1 MTTDN
6 LDKLTEEAYD
16 AWEIADPPEGFA
28 DRVLAELA
36 AVEAPPPPIAAG
48 AGVGAGAPRSGWPFR
63 LRGLLVGAAIA
74 TIAAAGATLAARWIG
89 GAETRDPAIHLSPEG
104 GGSANIGITPSAR
117 PESADDE
124 VRPLAPELGLK
135 IDEHISGYGRRYGEV
150 FAFHGTIVVAQ
161 GDEVLVRR
169 SYGEAVR
176 RGDAGGPIPHRA
188 DQRFRLG
195 TLSQQITASAVLL
208 LVERGLLGLDD
219 PIRKHLPG
227 YPEVGDRITI
237 RHLLSHTSGIPS
249 FTDDPLFDG
258 WRGQPHTTSELLDRF
273 KELPLEFQPGADFD
287 PSNSGYAVL
296 GAVIEAVSGVSHGEY
311 IRREIF
317 EPLGMTRSSVGEP
330 SGGAMVIPGYLFDED
345 EALNAAKSARVDLT
359 AFGAAGDVVTT
370 ADDLTRWASALFGG
384 ELLRPETVELMLT
397 PVTEDGYALGWI
409 LGDANGQ
416 RIAEHPGGSEGVN
429 AAIRYYRS
437 DHALV
442 VAVAN
447 NDVIDCREMVE
458 KVGDLAHGRP
468 AAWPLEY
475 EEVTPDAARF
485 PLYVGEYAL
494 SDESRESLARYFEAE
509 EIDRLATAQVLVDG
523 GRLFFWVPGHGT
535 KWMHARDGDSFFFFK
550 DASRTTATFQL
561 ELRADEHVVN
571 PGAFRQGG
579 ERPGGAVDLGPAS
592 ALILHQGAL
601 DIVLERRAG
610 SDAEPLVLPSP

>member
-1 MTTDN
+1 M
-6 LDKLTEEAYD
+6 LPRASP
-16 AWEIADPPEGFA
+16 IASSPSSPPSRPRRRRSPPARRRRGRAAE
-28 DRVLAELA
+28 RLAL
-36 AVEAPPPPIAAG
+36 PPP
-48 AGVGAGAPRSGWPFR
+48 
-63 LRGLLVGAAIA
+63 
-74 TIAAAGATLAARWIG
+74 
-89 GAETRDPAIHLSPEG
+89 
-104 GGSANIGITPSAR
+104 R
-117 PESADDE
+117 P
-124 VRPLAPELGLK
+124 P
-135 IDEHISGYGRRYGEV
+135 GRRRDRDDRG
-150 FAFHGTIVVAQ
+150 
-161 GDEVLVRR
+161 
-169 SYGEAVR
+169 R
-176 RGDAGGPIPHRA
+176 RGDARRPLDRRRRDQGPGDPPLARGRRLGEHRDHPERPPGERGRRGPPAGARARPQDRRAHQRLRPPLRRGLRLPRDDRRRPGRRGAGPPELRRGRAPRRRRRADPHRA

-535 KWMHARDGDSFFFFK
+535 KWMHARGGDSYFFK